1 MALKDSFRPLRRRL
15 PILGLLLVLVAA
27 AGVAAWLVFGRGGG
41 DSSKP
46 SLPQASGSAAGGP
59 LSHRSFL
66 ERVIPPPPER
76 TTGPTVPRSLTD
88 LARRLPLERKVAELF
103 LYGFSGTD
111 QTAPV
116 FADLAKLDIGGLVIT
131 SDNYKDPQQL
141 SQLTS
146 FAAALAR
153 RHHHVPPWLLT
164 EQDGGEFND
173 LSGLPPADAPS
184 DIRSVADAATEAAQ
198 AAAALRKLGIDGV
211 LGPDADV
218 DTSTGG
224 AYTRLA
230 YSDAPAQVA
239 DYVGVTVK
247 EFAREKLLTAP
258 KHFPGLGAADQ
269 PTDDGAANVGL
280 SPQQLAVRD
289 LVPFKTAFQQGAQ
302 AVLVGHGLY
311 STDEFVTPA
320 SESSALMLSLL
331 RQNMRFGGIAIA
343 DDLESPAITGFQS
356 VPDAAVASIRAGA
369 DMVWISGPSRD
380 QSAAYSAVLSA
391 ARSGQIPAAR
401 IEQAVLRILEVKQR
415 LGLISGG

>member
-1 MALKDSFRPLRRRL
+1 MALKDSFRALRRRP
-15 PILGLLLVLVAA
+15 PILGLVLVLVVA

-41 DSSKP
+41 GGSEP
-46 SLPQASGSAAGGP
+46 SLPEASGSAAAGP

-76 TTGPTVPRSLTD
+76 TTGPAVPRSLTD
-88 LARRLPLERKVAELF
+88 LAQRLPLERKVAELF
-103 LYGFSGTD
+103 LYGFSGRD

-116 FADLAKLDIGGLVIT
+116 FSDLARLDIGGLVFT

-141 SQLTS
+141 AQLTS
-146 FAAALAR
+146 FAAAVAR

-164 EQDGGEFND
+164 EQDGGEFNE

-184 DIRSVADAATEAAQ
+184 DIRSVADAANEAAQ
-198 AAAALRKLGIDGV
+198 AAAALRKVGIDGV

-218 DTSTGG
+218 DTTTGG
-224 AYTRLA
+224 AYSRLA
-230 YSDAPAQVA
+230 FSDVPAEVA

-247 EFAREKLLTAP
+247 EFARQKMLTAP

-320 SESSALMLSLL
+320 SESSALMVSLL
-331 RQNMRFGGIAIA
+331 RQDMRFGGIAIT

-356 VPDAAVASIRAGA
+356 VPDAAVAAIRAGA
-369 DMVWISGPSRD
+369 DMVWISGPSSD
-380 QSAAYSAVLSA
+380 QTAAYSAVLSA